1 MDMLKS
7 YDTLNDLSNNAS
19 VPNKTKDIN
28 LSVFNKITKIN
39 ELKTLTTHISC
50 KCKCRFD
57 GRKCN
62 SDKWWNNRKCR
73 C

>member
-1 MDMLKS
+1 MLES
-7 YDTLNDLSNNAS
+7 YDTLNDLSNNAC

-28 LSVFNKITKIN
+28 LSVFNKITEIN
-39 ELKTLTTHISC
+39 ELKTLTIHISC

-57 GRKCN
+57 GRKWN

-73 C
+73 R

>member
-1 MDMLKS
+1 MLES
-7 YDTLNDLSNNAS
+7 YDTLNDLSNNAC

-28 LSVFNKITKIN
+28 QSVFNKITEIN

-57 GRKCN
+57 GRK
-62 SDKWWNNRKCR
+62 
-73 C
+73 

>member
-1 MDMLKS
+1 MLES
-7 YDTLNDLSNNAS
+7 YDTLNDLYNNAC

-28 LSVFNKITKIN
+28 LSVFNKITEIN

-57 GRKCN
+57 GRK
-62 SDKWWNNRKCR
+62 
-73 C
+73 

>member
-1 MDMLKS
+1 MLKS
-7 YDTLNDLSNNAS
+7 YDTLNDLSNNAC

-28 LSVFNKITKIN
+28 LSVFNKITEIN

-57 GRKCN
+57 GRK
-62 SDKWWNNRKCR
+62 
-73 C
+73 

>member
-1 MDMLKS
+1 MLES
-7 YDTLNDLSNNAS
+7 YDTLNDLSNNAC

-28 LSVFNKITKIN
+28 LSVFNKITEIN

-57 GRKCN
+57 GRK
-62 SDKWWNNRKCR
+62 
-73 C
+73 